1 MRMIFRWLFRLLLL
15 AIVLAVA
22 LVLLKDT
29 IAKALAEK
37 VVRQQTGLSVAISKL
52 EIGLFAPTF
61 KMEGFKLYNAPD
73 FGGAVLLEIPE
84 VQFEYDIWALP
95 SGQAHLRVLRFHL
108 AELNLIRNPA
118 GQTNLF
124 SLPGPAGKPA
134 KPVGGAKGSSLD
146 FAGIDRLYLSLGT
159 IRYTDQAKPSK
170 SWQRTLNW
178 KNQEV
183 TTLKTPKDLQNWFF
197 LILVQIALSPDTLP
211 QGSGL
216 RTDVPVR

>member
-1 MRMIFRWLFRLLLL
+1 MRTIFRWLFRLLIL

-37 VVRQQTGLSVAISKL
+37 VVRQQTGLSVDIAKL

-73 FGGAVLLEIPE
+73 FGGAVLLDIPE
-84 VQFEYDIWALP
+84 VQFEYDGWALR
-95 SGQAHLRVLRFHL
+95 SRKAHLRVLRFHL
-108 AELNLIRNPA
+108 AELNLIRNQA

-124 SLPGPAGKPA
+124 SLPGPMGTPSKAP
-134 KPVGGAKGSSLD
+134 GGDRGSSLD

-159 IRYTDQAKPSK
+159 IRYTDQARPSK

-183 TTLKTPKDLQNWFF
+183 TTLKTAKDVQNWFF

-211 QGSGL
+211 QGGGL
-216 RTDVPVR
+216 RTTAPVR